1 MKKLIVNAD
10 GFGFTQGINRGI
22 LETVKEGIVTS
33 TSCNVNFP
41 YIQEVVELKKLKP
54 QMSIG
59 LHLNVNVG
67 RPVLPIKEVPSLV
80 NKNGEFWGNEFANRF
95 FKRKINLKD
104 IEKELDAQIQK
115 LQELGIEISHLD
127 GHQNKHLYPGY
138 FEIVLKLGEKYNI
151 KRIRCHRRYMFVNN
165 VEHRRGKIFYYYLKH
180 PKRIISHG
188 FARLQMFRAEK
199 KGFKMADRLITPA
212 YADNSFKY
220 SKSTW
225 INIIKNLPE
234 GVNEI
239 YCHPG
244 YADDELRKYAKYVD
258 EREDEIIIMKD
269 IDLIKQIEKEN
280 IELISFNE
288 V

>member
-10 GFGFTQGINRGI
+10 GFGFTQGINKGI
-22 LETVKEGIVTS
+22 FETVKNGIVTS

-41 YIQEVVELKKLKP
+41 YIQEVQELKKLNP
-54 QMSIG
+54 QISIG

-67 RPVLPIKEVPSLV
+67 RPVLPINEVPSLV
-80 NKNGEFWGNEFANRF
+80 NKKGEFWGNEFGNRF
-95 FKRKINLKD
+95 FKGKINLKD
-104 IEKELDAQIQK
+104 IEKELDAQIKK
-115 LQELGIEISHLD
+115 LQEFGIEISHLD

-138 FEIVLKLGEKYNI
+138 FGIVLKLGEKYNI
-151 KRIRCHRRYMFVNN
+151 KKIRCHRRYMFVNDIEN
-165 VEHRRGKIFYYYLKH
+165 RRSKVFSYYMKH
-180 PKRIISHG
+180 PKRILSHI
-188 FARLQMFRAEK
+188 FARVQMFRAET

-220 SKSTW
+220 NITTW
-225 INIIKNLPE
+225 MNIIKNLPK

-258 EREDEIIIMKD
+258 ERENEIIIMKD
-269 IDLIKQIEKEN
+269 IDLIKQIEFESIK
-280 IELISFNE
+280 LISFNE